1 MTPSAAGT
9 VHVVGAGIA
18 GLTAA
23 WQLQQHGITVR
34 VFEREPEAGGR
45 MRTVTQDGFRIEL
58 GASILGTNYTRML
71 ALIKELGIT
80 DQWGRATAECG
91 FWRDGRVHRLR
102 ADSLTDFIRTPLI
115 GWRSKLS
122 LAKVLPTLVRNRKY
136 LDWDTTD
143 RNTELDQVS
152 ASHYTLDKLTPEIH
166 DILCEPLF
174 GGGIVLGDPAEL
186 AAADMFFYA
195 AKLLV
200 PHFNSAHGV
209 GLLTR
214 TLASRLPVTCDATVT
229 GVRTTDQGTTL
240 SWTHHDIP
248 QPDEHADAVIVALPA
263 PHVPGILPQLSAQD
277 AAYLRS
283 VPYSRGLVASYGLSR
298 RPAEP
303 SPTVFTARATHPHI
317 AGIELHHNK
326 ISNRVDNAQ
335 GLITVH
341 PRKEFT
347 DCWWDKDD
355 TAITQELLNAAA
367 TILPGIEN
375 TVVTTLISRRDP
387 ALVVRPVG
395 GYAAL
400 RAFNARRPTADPR
413 IQLAGDYF
421 GPSSTYGALL
431 SGEQAADRTLDH
443 LTAP

>member
-1 MTPSAAGT
+1 MTPSAPRT
-9 VHVVGAGIA
+9 VHVVGGGIA
-18 GLTAA
+18 GLSAA
-23 WQLQQHGITVR
+23 WRLQQRGITVR

-45 MRTVTQDGFRIEL
+45 MRTVTQDGYRIEL

-71 ALIKELGIT
+71 ALIKELGIA
-80 DQWGRATAECG
+80 DQWGRARAECG
-91 FWRDGRVHRLR
+91 FWRDGQVHRLR
-102 ADSLTDFIRTPLI
+102 ADSLTDFVRTPLI
-115 GWRSKLS
+115 GLRSKLS
-122 LAKVLPTLVRNRKY
+122 LARVLPTLIRNRKY

-152 ASHYTLDKLTPEIH
+152 ASDYTLDRLTPEIH

-200 PHFNSAHGV
+200 PHFNSAQGV

-214 TLASRLPVTCDATVT
+214 TLAERLPVTCDATVT
-229 GVRTTDQGTTL
+229 AVHTTDRGTALTW
-240 SWTHHDIP
+240 SHHGVP

-263 PHVPGILPQLSAQD
+263 PHVPSVLPQLPDED

-283 VPYSRGLVASYGLSR
+283 VPYSRGLVVSYGLSR

-303 SPTVFTARATHPHI
+303 SPTVFTARATHPQI

-326 ISNRVDNAQ
+326 IAHRVEAGQ

-347 DCWWDKDD
+347 DRWWDKDD

-367 TILPGIEN
+367 TILPGIASSV
-375 TVVTTLISRRDP
+375 TTTLISRRDP

-400 RAFNARRPTADPR
+400 RTFNARRRTADPR

-431 SGEQAADRTLDH
+431 SGEHAADRTLDH